1 MLMPIVA
8 SQMVYNKEYN
18 ASIDEVLKGAT
29 TIMQNASTKDLIE
42 LKKMKRLAYDLSG
55 YTERNVPAYEEAKN
69 VYEYYLADY
78 QSSAKPTS
86 MAYNG
91 EFVNG
96 FPLIK
101 LMYETMSNS
110 TKGSFAEKVEE
121 AYAAASEKAG
131 PDVA

>member
-1 MLMPIVA
+1 M
-8 SQMVYNKEYN
+8 K
-18 ASIDEVLKGAT
+18 
-29 TIMQNASTKDLIE
+29 NASTKDVIE

-55 YTERNVPAYEEAKN
+55 YTDRNVPAYEGARN

-101 LMYETMSNS
+101 LMYETMVNS
-110 TKGSFAEKVEE
+110 TKESFTEKVEE
-121 AYAAASEKAG
+121 AYARAAEKVGPEVAG
-131 PDVA
+131 